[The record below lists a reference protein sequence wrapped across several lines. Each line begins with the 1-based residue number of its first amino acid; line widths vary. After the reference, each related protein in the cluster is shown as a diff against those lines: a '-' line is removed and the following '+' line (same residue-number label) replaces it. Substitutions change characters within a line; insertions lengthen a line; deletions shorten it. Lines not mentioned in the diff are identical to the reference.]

1 MNILQS
7 LVRTRQE
14 ELSST
19 ERALVN
25 KLLSNSF
32 DPAAYS
38 VVDDKSG
45 EQMKQLLQ
53 EISKINTAR
62 GTENIV
68 ASLER
73 VIDTLGSLEVTL
85 RR

>member
-1 MNILQS
+1 
-7 LVRTRQE
+7 
-14 ELSST
+14 
-19 ERALVN
+19 
-25 KLLSNSF
+25 LSNSF